1 MRMAIILVAV
11 LIGALGLS
19 ATNALAKDEVYRWVD
34 EDGVVHFGD
43 LPDEHSNA
51 ETIDIRNS
59 QGLGAQTQ
67 SGAAQ
72 QDTGQQQEPE
82 PSYAQ
87 QLRDE
92 RAEYRREAA
101 EKQRDIDAG
110 CEQRRQIVANLEPST
125 RVIIRLEDGTVTRMD
140 DNKRLETLAEAKDY
154 IAEKCN
160 K

>member
-11 LIGALGLS
+11 LIGALGFS

-51 ETIDIRNS
+51 ETINIRTS
-59 QGLGAQTQ
+59 QDLDAQTQ
-67 SGAAQ
+67 SGAVQ
-72 QDTGQQQEPE
+72 QDTGQQPEPQ

-92 RAEYRREAA
+92 RAENRREAA
-101 EKQRDIDAG
+101 EKQQDIDAG
-110 CEQRRQIVANLEPST
+110 CEQRRRIVANLEPST
-125 RVIIRLEDGTVTRMD
+125 RVMVRLEDGSVIRMD
-140 DNKRLETLAEAKDY
+140 DNERLETLAEAKDY